1 MSKNIILTLVI
12 SLFAVTMGFTSC
24 NGNSKKDTSNADSL
38 LMDSAV
44 FSIPDTGN
52 QVTIADSSWAQAAK
66 SLTESMPQVQP
77 DTTKKPGKPVLM
89 PMGNMDPYR
98 PQELLDGLNK
108 AKNGDLRGAI
118 VDFDKC
124 IAKFYKNHNAYYYKA
139 KAYVELNEPQNALSA
154 LNLAIEYNPNQPL
167 YYYYRG
173 ELYAKDNNQGS
184 AFADFDK
191 AVSLDAKF
199 VEALNYRGVTNEV
212 LGKHTEAVA
221 DYNAAILLRPD
232 YATAYYNKGTSEAAM
247 ELYKDAIASFTKCI
261 ELDPKKTLSF
271 MNRGNCFVMVNDY
284 KSAIND
290 YSKVISL
297 SPERSD
303 AYYNRGAAYHY
314 AGDKK
319 ACDDWR
325 KAQSLGNQKA
335 GEMINKY
342 CK

>member
-1 MSKNIILTLVI
+1 MSKNIVLTLVI

-24 NGNSKKDTSNADSL
+24 NGNSKKDTTSADSL

-44 FSIPDTGN
+44 FSVPDTGK
-52 QVTIADSSWAQAAK
+52 QVTIADSSWAQAAQ
-66 SLTESMPQVQP
+66 SLAKSMPAQQ
-77 DTTKKPGKPVLM
+77 DTTKKPGKPALM

-124 IAKFYKNHNAYYYKA
+124 IAKFYKNHNAHYYKA
-139 KAYVELNEPQNALSA
+139 KAYIELNEPQNALSA

-199 VEALNYRGVTNEV
+199 VEALNYRGVTYEV
-212 LGKHTEAVA
+212 MGKHTEAIV
-221 DYNAAILLRPD
+221 DYNAAIALKPE

-261 ELDPKKTLSF
+261 ELDPEKTMSF
-271 MNRGNCFVMVNDY
+271 MNRGNCYVMVNDY
-284 KSAIND
+284 KSAISD
-290 YSKVISL
+290 YSKVISV
-297 SPERSD
+297 SPESSD
-303 AYYNRGAAYHY
+303 AYYNRGAAYQY

-325 KAQSLGNQKA
+325 KAQSLGNKRA
-335 GEMINKY
+335 GEMLSKY